1 MKVLCTVKDFQ
12 DMLLDR
18 FGISPNSMSVAAD
31 SGCVFII
38 MHKQR
43 LRTLWYRKKIMEAV
57 ANSKCACNRVGISI
71 IIGLV

>member
-1 MKVLCTVKDFQ
+1 MILHTVKDFQ

-31 SGCVFII
+31 RGCVFIV

-43 LRTLWYRKKIMEAV
+43 LRTLWYRKKIMEEIAD
-57 ANSKCACNRVGISI
+57 SKCACNRVGVSI
-71 IIGLV
+71 LIGLV